1 MIEPSLLSDVQ
12 RVHASGLG
20 VTGYTYLVQAMLG
33 IPSLGIPI
41 VDSCAICSKGVN
53 PVVHRSNTDSLI
65 VHAGSHAELL
75 NSFIHKPVVTE
86 LVRFFRVHGFATCA
100 GDYGGDHR
108 HSADLTVLH
117 YYSPGEHLRIDV
129 KSSCDFNKSNRKRCL
144 ALHLTQKERNCRIQ
158 HLGSRVLPFVVTA
171 SGAMGPEA
179 IKLLSALTSRGVG
192 SSEVQREMEL
202 SWLVP
207 SHGKYW
213 HRRFRGIV
221 LAGWADVVRACAGA
235 RFDGELYADAS
246 ADEPSMAI
254 LYSMMRT
261 FEGDRDCPLCN
272 RCRLECVCFCD
283 PAHGGCATVRRSE
296 SAWPM
301 CRACLTCGS
310 CCRC

>member
-86 LVRFFRVHGFATCA
+86 LVRFFRIHGFATCA

-129 KSSCDFNKSNRKRCL
+129 KSSCDFN
-144 ALHLTQKERNCRIQ
+144 
-158 HLGSRVLPFVVTA
+158 
-171 SGAMGPEA
+171 
-179 IKLLSALTSRGVG
+179 LSLI
-192 SSEVQREMEL
+192 
-202 SWLVP
+202 
-207 SHGKYW
+207 H
-213 HRRFRGIV
+213 I
-221 LAGWADVVRACAGA
+221 
-235 RFDGELYADAS
+235 
-246 ADEPSMAI
+246 
-254 LYSMMRT
+254 
-261 FEGDRDCPLCN
+261 
-272 RCRLECVCFCD
+272 
-283 PAHGGCATVRRSE
+283 
-296 SAWPM
+296 
-301 CRACLTCGS
+301 
-310 CCRC
+310 